1 MNMVSV
7 AVLKARLSHY
17 LRLVA
22 QGEEVVVTS
31 HREKVARI
39 LPLED
44 QKLRLRPPSRPVADL
59 RRVKGLR
66 ARRSVSA
73 VEELIRERRS
83 R

>member
-7 AVLKARLSHY
+7 AALKARLSHY

-22 QGEEVVVTS
+22 RGEEVVVTS
-31 HREKVARI
+31 HRERIARI
-39 LPLED
+39 LPVEGHKPML
-44 QKLRLRPPSRPVADL
+44 QLASRPVAEL
-59 RRVKGLR
+59 RRIKGLG

-73 VEELIRERRS
+73 VEELIRDRRS